1 MTSLLAVLLALPWI
15 IVPIAAVIRARR
27 SRSLDEYAA
36 DTHGDVPLV
45 SVVIPARNEAH
56 NIERCVRSVLASR
69 YPRLEVIAVDD
80 HSSDGTG
87 SILQS
92 IAKDDAR
99 LKVVVP
105 PPLPPQWFG
114 KQWACQTGSRASSGD
129 IIAFFDADT
138 WQTPDLIPRAV
149 NAMRSRSADLLTVAG
164 TQELGTFWEK
174 LVQPQVFAIMFVR
187 YGGTEVINES
197 RHASEKIANGQ
208 CIFVA
213 RGEYDAI
220 GGHAAVHDK
229 AAEDLAMAQ
238 LYFTTG
244 RRAVVVL
251 GMEQLS
257 TRMYTSLR
265 ELIEGWGKNLY
276 ASGRDTAPF
285 GTVGRALYPAMMLV
299 PSLSVLVPPILLVL
313 SLLGVLGS
321 GVILWSAIVTAA
333 NLLWWIVID
342 AFLGLSPLYALL
354 HPIGGAVLLY
364 ISLRALVRGRKVTWK
379 ERDYVVT

>member
-1 MTSLLAVLLALPWI
+1 MTFPLPALLALPWF
-15 IVPIAAVIRARR
+15 IVPIVAVVRARR
-27 SRSLDEYAA
+27 SRSLDEYADA
-36 DTHGDVPLV
+36 ISGDAPLV

-56 NIERCVRSVLASR
+56 NIERCVRSVLASS

-87 SILQS
+87 EILERL
-92 IAKDDAR
+92 ARDDGR

-105 PPLPPQWFG
+105 PPLPPSWFG
-114 KQWACQTGSRASSGD
+114 KQWACKSGYGSSTGD

-149 NAMRSRSADLLTVAG
+149 NAMRARHADLLTVAG

-174 LVQPQVFAIMFVR
+174 LVQPQVFAILLVR
-187 YGGTEVINES
+187 YGGTEVVNES
-197 RHASEKIANGQ
+197 RRASEKIANGQ

-213 RGEYDAI
+213 RGAYDAI

-229 AAEDLAMAQ
+229 AAEDLALAQ

-244 RRAVVVL
+244 RRAVMIL
-251 GMEQLS
+251 GIDQLR

-265 ELIEGWGKNLY
+265 ELVEGWGKNIY
-276 ASGRDTAPF
+276 ASGRDTAPL
-285 GTVGRALYPAMMLV
+285 GALGRFLYPLMLLA
-299 PSLSVLVPPILLVL
+299 PSLSALVPPILLAL
-313 SLLGVLGS
+313 ALLGIFGNAVL
-321 GVILWSAIVTAA
+321 VWAALVTSA
-333 NLLWWIVID
+333 NLIWWIVIY
-342 AFLGLSPLYALL
+342 AFIPLSPLYALL
-354 HPIGGAVLLY
+354 HPLGGAVLLY
-364 ISLRALVRGRKVTWK
+364 ISLRAIVRGRNVTWK